1 MKGLLLKDFY
11 MLISYCRM
19 VFIVMILLMGI
30 AIVGHL
36 DSNLFILGYPNIL
49 AAMLPMSLVAY
60 DEKEKWCIYS
70 QTLPVSKAQY
80 VSAKYIMG
88 LILIF
93 LAFLLSSGAFTVKQL
108 INGNFSWADYVGML
122 EFAAGGM
129 IASAVLMPF
138 IFKFGSE
145 KGRIVYFMILIAFF
159 ATFFVISN
167 VDVSLSLVIAI
178 TINPGILV
186 FLVGIFLYLLSWWIS
201 VSLYEKREL

>member
-19 VFIVMILLMGI
+19 VFIVMLLFMGI
-30 AIVGHL
+30 AIVGYL
-36 DSNLFILGYPNIL
+36 DSDLFVLGYPHIL
-49 AAMLPMSLVAY
+49 AAMLPMTLVAY

-88 LILIF
+88 IILIF
-93 LAFLLSSGAFTVKQL
+93 IAFLLSSSAFTVKQL
-108 INGNFSWADYVGML
+108 INGHFSWADYAGML

-129 IASAVLMPF
+129 IAAAVLMPF
-138 IFKFGSE
+138 IFRFGSE
-145 KGRIVYFMILIAFF
+145 KGRIVYFTILIAFF
-159 ATFFVISN
+159 ATLFIISN
-167 VDVSLSLVIAI
+167 VNITVTLSITFNPSFLIA
-178 TINPGILV
+178 P
-186 FLVGIFLYLLSWWIS
+186 VGIFLYLLSWWIS

>member
-1 MKGLLLKDFY
+1 MKGLLLKDFC
-11 MLISYCRM
+11 MLKSYCRM
-19 VFIVMILLMGI
+19 VFIIMILFMGI

-36 DSNLFILGYPNIL
+36 DSSLFILGYPIIL
-49 AAMLPMSLVAY
+49 AAMLPMTLVAY

-93 LAFLLSSGAFTVKQL
+93 LAFLISSSAFTIKQL
-108 INGNFSWADYVGML
+108 INGHFSWADYAGIL
-122 EFAAGGM
+122 EVAAGGM
-129 IASAVLMPF
+129 IAAAVLMPF
-138 IFKFGSE
+138 VFRFGSE

-159 ATFFVISN
+159 ATVFIISD
-167 VDVSLSLVIAI
+167 VDVTATFPIMVNPSILIA
-178 TINPGILV
+178 PVGV
-186 FLVGIFLYLLSWWIS
+186 FFYLLSWWIS

>member
-19 VFIVMILLMGI
+19 VFIVILLLMVT

-49 AAMLPMSLVAY
+49 AAMLPMTLFAY

-70 QTLPVSKAQY
+70 QTLPISKAQY

-88 LILIF
+88 LILIL

-108 INGNFSWADYVGML
+108 INGNFSWADYAGTL

-129 IASAVLMPF
+129 LAAAVLLPF
-138 IFKFGSE
+138 VFKFGSE
-145 KGRIVYFMILIAFF
+145 KGRIVYFTILIAFF
-159 ATFFVISN
+159 ATLFIISN
-167 VDVSLSLVIAI
+167 VNITVTLSI
-178 TINPGILV
+178 TFNPSILMV
-186 FLVGIFLYLLSWWIS
+186 PVGIFFYLLSWWIS
-201 VSLYEKREL
+201 VSLYEKREI